1 MKIITNALAIAAIA
15 MALRHSSASSSSKA
29 SKSKSKATQHSS
41 YLVFDQGGKSGKSV
55 SNTSSSKIT
64 ANIKSKSSKS
74 QPYFIDDGIIRAE
87 IEQEVEEGDEID
99 EEPVSD
105 STFVSIPPSPSVSLV
120 SSPNDIDVV
129 VGVNVT
135 DVTLDINTYSNKSEA
150 ASKSSKSSGG
160 TSSSRG
166 MSYSINEIELVDKI
180 EEFISILDSKST
192 LLISSASSDD
202 VDKTEDF
209 NEDIEDDSQLQSQM
223 SQSYSTPT
231 ILLPL
236 SRTSIVVSN
245 QQAASIGGIK
255 SSGYRY
261 GKGCKMT
268 KAAKM
273 FKDGNNSASTIS
285 VVSLKSKAS
294 KFFKE
299 VNRSPFSHKSKAS
312 KMFKDN
318 SPSSPIIVQKSKA
331 PKMFKEIESSVDA
344 SSTPQL
350 PTPSIVISKATKAT
364 KLFKKEEEEDSFFI
378 SKSKAGKFFKSSS
391 ISTSPSSTGCRQ

>member
-1 MKIITNALAIAAIA
+1 M
-15 MALRHSSASSSSKA
+15 
-29 SKSKSKATQHSS
+29 
-41 YLVFDQGGKSGKSV
+41 
-55 SNTSSSKIT
+55 
-64 ANIKSKSSKS
+64 
-74 QPYFIDDGIIRAE
+74 
-87 IEQEVEEGDEID
+87 
-99 EEPVSD
+99 
-105 STFVSIPPSPSVSLV
+105 
-120 SSPNDIDVV
+120 
-129 VGVNVT
+129 
-135 DVTLDINTYSNKSEA
+135 
-150 ASKSSKSSGG
+150 
-160 TSSSRG
+160 
-166 MSYSINEIELVDKI
+166 
-180 EEFISILDSKST
+180 
-192 LLISSASSDD
+192 
-202 VDKTEDF
+202 
-209 NEDIEDDSQLQSQM
+209 
-223 SQSYSTPT
+223 
-231 ILLPL
+231 
-236 SRTSIVVSN
+236 VSN
-245 QQAASIGGIK
+245 QHAASIGG

-273 FKDGNNSASTIS
+273 FKDGKDSASTIS

-299 VNRSPFSHKSKAS
+299 DNRSPFSHKSKAS

-331 PKMFKEIESSVDA
+331 PKMFKEIESSVDT